1 MKKPDNQRT
10 DLEAL
15 RRQLRQEFREIA
27 TDIVEEKIDEVLLSG
42 DSGSGTT
49 ATAEDPEGDDDGDK
63 KDPNPPKP
71 APFINVKFR
80 NANKIFTVP
89 TESNAFGDILLAS
102 DGTSTVNVVGRIFD
116 DTAGIESYK
125 IRIKRID

>member
-27 TDIVEEKIDEVLLSG
+27 TNIVEEKIDEVILSG
-42 DSGSGTT
+42 DSGSVSA
-49 ATAEDPEGDDDGDK
+49 ATAEDPEGEDDDKDK
-63 KDPNPPKP
+63 DKKP

-89 TESNAFGDILLAS
+89 TENNAFGDVLLAS

>member
-42 DSGSGTT
+42 DYGSGST

-63 KDPNPPKP
+63 KDPAPSKP

-89 TESNAFGDILLAS
+89 TEINAFGDILLAS

>member
-15 RRQLRQEFREIA
+15 KRQLRQEFTLIA
-27 TDIVEEKIDEVLLSG
+27 TDIVEEKIDEILLSG
-42 DSGSGTT
+42 DSSAVFTR
-49 ATAEDPEGDDDGDK
+49 TAEDPEGEDDDKDK
-63 KDPNPPKP
+63 DKKP

-89 TESNAFGDILLAS
+89 TENNAFGDVLLAS

>member
-27 TDIVEEKIDEVLLSG
+27 TNIVEEKIDEVILSG
-42 DSGSGTT
+42 DSGSVST
-49 ATAEDPEGDDDGDK
+49 ATAEDPEGDDDGTD
-63 KDPNPPKP
+63 KDPVPPKP
-71 APFINVKFR
+71 APFIDVKFR
-80 NANKIFTVP
+80 NVNKIFTRP
-89 TESNAFGDILLAS
+89 TEINAFGDILLAS